1 VVSPVCLP
9 FHGVPMSKKYLNLEE
24 AAALLRMATSELNK
38 LREKGEIR
46 AFADRGNWKF
56 REEDVDTLL
65 RSRQA
70 DSNPD
75 LPLLPSDSSNEFV
88 LGDDEDVL
96 SDEPTIIRKNK
107 NASSSDS
114 DIRLMLDDSDSSVSD
129 VVLPLSDSDSDV
141 KLVGETRSKG
151 KSASDSDVKLVGES
165 GVLADNVLGGGPGSD
180 SDVKLIGATSDSDV
194 RLIGDSVIGLKPDSD
209 SDVKLAPSTPKRE
222 IPKLPAVI
230 LPMDDD
236 EGISLAPLDDGP
248 ASKAKKAPIPSPAK
262 PAMGGSVLDDDALP
276 SLAGDSGISLD
287 RVADSGISLD
297 GGSALNLD
305 GDSGLSLDLASDSGI
320 SLVGDSAAPLSG
332 GSGKGKGKGK
342 GPAVSSDDDLH
353 ATAPMM
359 NIPLDDDDDI
369 TDTNL
374 EIPLSSGDSSNEYDS
389 TGVISLDDDEED
401 LDEVAAT
408 TVTKRGGRGSAVT
421 QEIEND
427 SSDEMF
433 AAVDEG
439 SDEFDDSVEVSDDV
453 IGEDDEVSADVFGA
467 DDEDFGDVEEGES
480 ISDMAVPA
488 GRMMAPVEQDWG
500 ALAFTGVLLSSLVL
514 LGTATVMYELVR
526 NMWHTDLSGVNPVAG
541 GLIDTIGGM
550 F

>member
-1 VVSPVCLP
+1 VISPVCLP

-24 AAALLRMATSELNK
+24 AAAMLRMATSELNK

-56 REEDVDTLL
+56 REEDLETLL

-75 LPLLPSDSSNEFV
+75 LPLLASDSSNEFV

-141 KLVGETRSKG
+141 KLVGETRPKG
-151 KSASDSDVKLVGES
+151 KSGSDSDVKLVGES
-165 GVLADNVLGGGPGSD
+165 GVLGDVLGGGPGSD
-180 SDVKLIGATSDSDV
+180 SDVRLIGATSDSDV
-194 RLIGDSVIGLKPDSD
+194 RLIGESAIGLKPDSD
-209 SDVKLAPSTPKRE
+209 SDVKLASSTPKRE

-230 LPMDDD
+230 LPLDDD

-248 ASKAKKAPIPSPAK
+248 SSKAKKAPTPAPVK
-262 PAMGGSVLDDDALP
+262 PAQGGSVLDDDALP
-276 SLAGDSGISLD
+276 TLAGDSGISLD

-297 GGSALNLD
+297 GSALNLD

-332 GSGKGKGKGK
+332 GSGKSKGKGK

-389 TGVISLDDDEED
+389 TGVISLDDDDED

-408 TVTKRGGRGSAVT
+408 TVTKRGGRGTAVT
-421 QEIEND
+421 QEIDND

-433 AAVDEG
+433 AAVDEA
-439 SDEFDDSVEVSDDV
+439 SDEYDDSVEVADDV
-453 IGEDDEVSADVFGA
+453 MGEDDEVSADVFGA

-500 ALAFTGVLLSSLVL
+500 VLAFAGVFLSSVVLLC
-514 LGTATVMYELVR
+514 TATVMYELVR